1 MSRQTGVVSHH
12 RNANPAVAVR
22 HELRRIACSLALIVT
37 GCNAADWSSTVADSD
52 ATLLHHAAP
61 GMALVAEGHRDQTHL
76 LLDERA
82 KLEVLAH
89 WSPVGHGRAFE
100 SGHFPFPFYEPFRQL
115 RVAQPTRVYTN
126 RHFSVFLPREPR
138 LDSVGAMWSLDPHG
152 VSQFLTQF
160 HPAVSMHIDSTG
172 RLAGPDGGF
181 AILRAVGK
189 THAEIVFRI
198 HAEIE
203 PEQGVFFTPAHFSGS
218 LLVNKQLGTVEHF
231 RLGIPTE
238 GGLNATLTVALPTE
252 ALLDIV
258 HVDQMELISAD
269 SGQRLEIDW
278 TDEIELYDAEVRL
291 KKLFYDFLEIDWVPA
306 EDALALAEA
315 QQRPIFAVVLWGGL
329 DQQSC

>member
-1 MSRQTGVVSHH
+1 
-12 RNANPAVAVR
+12 
-22 HELRRIACSLALIVT
+22 
-37 GCNAADWSSTVADSD
+37 
-52 ATLLHHAAP
+52 
-61 GMALVAEGHRDQTHL
+61 
-76 LLDERA
+76 
-82 KLEVLAH
+82 
-89 WSPVGHGRAFE
+89 
-100 SGHFPFPFYEPFRQL
+100 
-115 RVAQPTRVYTN
+115 
-126 RHFSVFLPREPR
+126 
-138 LDSVGAMWSLDPHG
+138 
-152 VSQFLTQF
+152 
-160 HPAVSMHIDSTG
+160 MHIDSTG

-231 RLGIPTE
+231 RLGIPTD

-278 TDEIELYDAEVRL
+278 TDEIELYDAELRL
-291 KKLFYDFLEIDWVPA
+291 KRLFYGFMGINWVPA
-306 EDALALAEA
+306 EEAISLAEA

-329 DQQSC
+329 DEQSC